1 MSATTRR
8 IDRADI
14 LSNADFDAIRKQR
27 KPALIALKKHR
38 RVQVGPHATFYF
50 ENYETMWWQI
60 QEMLRIEKGGE
71 TQIGDELAAYNPLV
85 PQGSELVATL
95 MFEVDDPVQRAA
107 FLNSLGGVEETV
119 TISVAG
125 ETIRAVPE
133 TEVERTT
140 EAGKTSALHFL
151 HFPFSAAQISAFR
164 DPAKPA
170 LLGIG
175 HANYGH
181 IAVLAGAVRAAL
193 ALDFA

>member
-1 MSATTRR
+1 
-8 IDRADI
+8 
-14 LSNADFDAIRKQR
+14 
-27 KPALIALKKHR
+27 
-38 RVQVGPHATFYF
+38 
-50 ENYETMWWQI
+50 MWWQI

-175 HANYGH
+175 HGNYGH

>member
-38 RVQVGPHATFYF
+38 RVQVGPQATFYF

-164 DPAKPA
+164 DPARPA